1 MYINLLSIYYL
12 TMPSKLYYYKY
23 KQDPEYI
30 KKENERTNQIKKS
43 RYDNDEEYRNL
54 IKLKSLDYYHKNK
67 NYSKPSSGLSS

>member
-1 MYINLLSIYYL
+1 
-12 TMPSKLYYYKY
+12 MPSKLYYYKY

-43 RYDNDEEYRNL
+43 RYNNDEEYRNL

-67 NYSKPSSGLSS
+67 SNYSKPSSGFSS